1 MPVALESTN
10 RFLNT
15 REWGTFLAAAQSAA
29 SCPSVVKAVRAG
41 RAWLSDS
48 AAKTSSWLLID
59 GSLVAGARKTLGI

>member
-1 MPVALESTN
+1 
-10 RFLNT
+10 
-15 REWGTFLAAAQSAA
+15 
-29 SCPSVVKAVRAG
+29 VKAVRAG

>member
-1 MPVALESTN
+1 MRVALESTN

-15 REWGTFLAAAQSAA
+15 REWRTFLAAAQSAA
-29 SCPSVVKAVRAG
+29 SYPSVVKAVQAG